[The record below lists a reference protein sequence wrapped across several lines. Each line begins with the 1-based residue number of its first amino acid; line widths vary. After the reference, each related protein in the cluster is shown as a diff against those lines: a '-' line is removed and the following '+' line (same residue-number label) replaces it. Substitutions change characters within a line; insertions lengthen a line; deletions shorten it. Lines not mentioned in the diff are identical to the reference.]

1 MGYRGVG
8 VSDVDLAAGDDFFQS
23 TLAAGFPWLSANT
36 RDRQGN
42 AYFPGY
48 RLVEIRGGT
57 VALIGISGRAPGE
70 SSFIDIVDWRQAL
83 AETLTELA
91 GRAALIV
98 VLSSLGPAENE
109 ELSRSFPAVDLLI
122 SADRQLGNQPPGLQH
137 TTLISQV
144 MNRGQFLGRM
154 DIIYRPGGSWP
165 TASGDPRST
174 AALEKRLTLI
184 DRQILRGEQNRGK
197 SLAADRELDKL
208 YSYQRTLTSQLEEL
222 RSSLADE
229 TTPALHKLQSTL
241 LPIAPQSGKNHRIDG
256 LVAKALA
263 GQ

>member
-8 VSDVDLAAGDDFFQS
+8 VSGVDLHAGNDFFQS
-23 TLAAGFPWLSANT
+23 TMAAGFPWLSANI
-36 RDRQGN
+36 RDQQGK

-48 RLVEIRGGT
+48 RLVEMSGGT
-57 VALIGISGRAPGE
+57 VALIGMSGRAPGE

-83 AETLTELA
+83 AETLTELT
-91 GRAALIV
+91 GRATLIV

-122 SADRQLGNQPPGLQH
+122 SADRQLGNQPPRLHQN
-137 TTLISQV
+137 TLISQV

-165 TASGDPRST
+165 TGGGDLHST
-174 AALEKRLTLI
+174 TALEKRLTLI
-184 DRQILRGEQNRGK
+184 DRQILRAEQNRGK
-197 SLAADRELDKL
+197 SLAADQELDKV

-222 RSSLADE
+222 RSNLADE
-229 TTPALHKLQSTL
+229 PTPALHELQSTL
-241 LPIAPQSGKNHRIDG
+241 LPIAPLSGRNQRIDA